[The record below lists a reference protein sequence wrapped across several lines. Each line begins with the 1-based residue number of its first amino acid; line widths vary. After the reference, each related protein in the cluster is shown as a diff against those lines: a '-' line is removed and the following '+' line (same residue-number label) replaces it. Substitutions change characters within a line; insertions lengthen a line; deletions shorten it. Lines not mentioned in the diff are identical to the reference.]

1 MKINLFHAK
10 RQLRLWLWY
19 WALHL
24 RLFPQHFFFPAK
36 IPLVL
41 ISWSYSK
48 TTLAHF
54 HFGPGAIRKLLFF
67 WPVGSALFS
76 ALTKGCRGIR
86 RRGKSATLLWTIIIP
101 ILLESESPARAIT
114 IRSKCVTFHQ
124 FCCQRESS
132 YIACSMAI
140 RRGITH
146 SPDLWV
152 VSSAP
157 SFWISSYL
165 ST

>member
-1 MKINLFHAK
+1 MILGVA
-10 RQLRLWLWY
+10 LETLP
-19 WALHL
+19 WAFL
-24 RLFPQHFFFPAK
+24 FPAK

-86 RRGKSATLLWTIIIP
+86 RRGKKCNAAMNHHHPDFIR
-101 ILLESESPARAIT
+101 ESPARAIT